1 LEDAVVEKRDLIHEG
16 KAKKVFKTDDPT
28 AIVHEFKDDATAFDG
43 KKKGQ
48 IEGKGSVNAQIS
60 MVLFQLLES
69 QGIKTHFRELLD
81 DRNMLTDKLKMLEV
95 EVVVRNI
102 AAGSLAKRIGYDE
115 GTPLKKTIVE
125 FYYKRD
131 DLGDPIINEDHIA
144 ELGIATKDEVEK
156 MRQTGLKVNEILTQF
171 FGKLGL
177 ILVDYKLE
185 FGDKDGEIILAD
197 EISPDTC
204 RLWDERSGE
213 RMDKDRF
220 RRDLGR
226 VEDAYQE
233 VLGRIKSSS
242 TEGGSF

>member
-1 LEDAVVEKRDLIHEG
+1 LEETVVEKRDLIHEG
-16 KAKKVFKTDDPT
+16 KAKKVFKTDDPS
-28 AIVHEFKDDATAFDG
+28 AIIHEFKDDATAFDG

-48 IEGKGSVNAQIS
+48 ILGKGSVNAQIS
-60 MVLFQLLES
+60 SVLFQLLES
-69 QGIKTHFRELLD
+69 QGIKTHYRELLD
-81 DRNMLTDKLKMLEV
+81 DRNMLTDMLKMLEV

-144 ELGIATKDEVEK
+144 ELGIASIDEVEQ
-156 MRQTGLKVNEILTQF
+156 MRQMGLRVNQILTQF
-171 FGKLGL
+171 FSQLGL

-185 FGDKDGEIILAD
+185 FGDRDGELILAD

-242 TEGGSF
+242 KEGGSF